1 VETKEGLMP
10 SAETKPLL
18 EMDRCTIRFGGL
30 TAVSELT
37 MSIGAEEL
45 VGLIGPNG
53 AGKTT
58 VFNLIT
64 GVYEPSEGEIRLG
77 GESLAGR
84 KPYGITKCGIA
95 RTFQNIRL
103 FPSLTVFD
111 NVRVAFHLHLKHD
124 AVHSLT
130 RFRAFR
136 EEEAQI
142 ATQTFELLEIFHLG
156 KFRDAAAK
164 SLSYGDQR
172 RLEIVRALAT
182 RPKLLLLD
190 EPAAGMNAS
199 EKQELMKLIRFI
211 KDKYKIAVLLV
222 EHDMQVVMGICER
235 ILVLDY
241 GIKIAEG
248 APAEVRRN
256 PKVIAAYL
264 GEEVVGNTPA
274 EH

>member
-1 VETKEGLMP
+1 MP

-156 KFRDAAAK
+156 KFRAAAAK